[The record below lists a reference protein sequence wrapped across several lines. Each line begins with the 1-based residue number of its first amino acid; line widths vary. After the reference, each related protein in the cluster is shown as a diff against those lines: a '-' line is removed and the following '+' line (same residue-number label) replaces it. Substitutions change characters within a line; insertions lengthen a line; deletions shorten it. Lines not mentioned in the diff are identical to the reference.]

1 MNIWILVPPPRLNHA
16 QTEDNILE
24 VSPSCSYSFTQMRL
38 AEIPLG
44 ADHTTETF
52 RPPEDETFNGPHEKF
67 MHLHPARDYASDH
80 CLAP

>member
-1 MNIWILVPPPRLNHA
+1 
-16 QTEDNILE
+16 
-24 VSPSCSYSFTQMRL
+24 MRL